1 MGYNRKMIQFRTNL
15 SPVEVKTFLKI
26 LADLTDNLLIIYCN
40 KISVDCPHCGHPEL
54 CHSGAISLFSSSF
67 DKITH
72 EISVC
77 LHCGHKNLSMA
88 VTSERL

>member
-1 MGYNRKMIQFRTNL
+1 MIQFRTNL
-15 SPVEVKTFLKI
+15 SPVEVKAFLKT

-40 KISVDCPHCGHPEL
+40 KISVACPQCGHPEI

-77 LHCGHKNLSMA
+77 LHCGHKNLSMT
-88 VTSERL
+88 VSSERL

>member
-1 MGYNRKMIQFRTNL
+1 MIHFRTNL
-15 SPVEVKTFLKI
+15 SPVEVKVFLKT
-26 LADLTDNLLIIYCN
+26 LDDLTDNLLIIYCN
-40 KISVDCPHCGHPEL
+40 KISVDCPQCGHPEL
-54 CHSGAISLFSSSF
+54 CRSGAISLFSSSF

-77 LHCGHKNLSMA
+77 LHCGHKNVSTT